1 VSGFYFRDVPYRCQ
15 WADRNIVDGLLAG
28 EVAAASDVKRHDFGF
43 TSDEQYEFWA
53 RRTCGLA
60 CFESY
65 MLYLKLDVPQRARLV
80 EEAIAYGAYILRPD
94 GVDGLIYRPFI
105 KLINERY
112 GISGRLMPNCSV
124 EDVAKEVASG
134 AMVMCSV
141 SPEIRNP
148 AAVNERKGGHLVL
161 VHGADDQHFQL
172 HNPSGYSWNQE
183 NMLIEIENFDRF
195 FAGRAI
201 SLPVSG

>member
-1 VSGFYFRDVPYRCQ
+1 V
-15 WADRNIVDGLLAG
+15 
-28 EVAAASDVKRHDFGF
+28 EAASDVKRHEFGF
-43 TSDEQYEFWA
+43 ISDKQYEFWA
-53 RRTCGLA
+53 CRTCGLA

-65 MLYLKLDVPQRARLV
+65 MRYLKLDLPHRAKLV
-80 EEAIAYGAYILRPD
+80 EEAIAYGAYIVRPD

-105 KLINERY
+105 NLIKDKY
-112 GISGRLMPNCSV
+112 GISGRLMVGCSV

-148 AAVNERKGGHLVL
+148 AAESARKGGHLVL
-161 VHGADDQHFQL
+161 VHGADDRHFRL

-183 NMLIEIENFDRF
+183 NMLIEHGNFERF

-201 SLPVSG
+201 ILPVSG

>member
-1 VSGFYFRDVPYRCQ
+1 MSTSCLRDVPYRCQ

-28 EVAAASDVKRHDFGF
+28 EVEAASDAKRHEFGF
-43 TSDEQYEFWA
+43 TSDDEYEFWA
-53 RRTCGLA
+53 CRTCGLA

-65 MLYLKLDVPQRARLV
+65 MQYLKIDLPQRAKLV
-80 EEAIAYGAYILRPD
+80 EEAIAYGAYIVRPD

-105 KLINERY
+105 KLINEKY
-112 GISGRLMPNCSV
+112 GISARLMVGCSV
-124 EDVAKEVASG
+124 EDVAKEMASG

-148 AAVNERKGGHLVL
+148 AAENARKGGHLIL
-161 VHGADDQHFQL
+161 VHGADDQHLRL

-183 NMLIEIENFDRF
+183 NMIIETGNFERF

-201 SLPVSG
+201 SLPVSE